1 LKIYLEPTNKQ
12 KQIQFFLSLLGV
24 YTLSVPMK
32 RKFDEIA
39 EVKQQPE
46 RRIIKRPK
54 LRPTIVPTLYERV
67 MENEDLMGIIG
78 GFLASQDKTK
88 YIQLA
93 RINMLYGLWT
103 HPSKYN
109 LAACIAVCF
118 KGSEFPPKTP
128 ITCHIFYKCCTE
140 HEVTYFRYKP
150 SPESDRSDEWVIA
163 APNKRIQQQIHL
175 DVATKTI
182 NLPMVPLR
190 MSFTKDPVSFDNL
203 SSRVLQTARE
213 YKGTQWSD
221 NPQFISVFRQWVKNG
236 KRVALTYADGGQK
249 TEYSLDFEE
258 EQVQLGLK
266 YESRVK

>member
-1 LKIYLEPTNKQ
+1 
-12 KQIQFFLSLLGV
+12 
-24 YTLSVPMK
+24 MK

-39 EVKQQPE
+39 EVKQQE

-67 MENEDLMGIIG
+67 MENEDLMGIVG
-78 GFLASQDKTK
+78 GFLTNEDKTK

-128 ITCHIFYKCCTE
+128 TTCQIFYKCCTV

-150 SPESDRSDEWVIA
+150 SPESDQSEERVVV
-163 APNKRIQQQIHL
+163 APNQRIRPKIDL
-175 DVATKTI
+175 DFETKTI
-182 NLPMVPLR
+182 NLPTVPLYLT
-190 MSFTKDPVSFDNL
+190 FTRDPSAFDYL
-203 SSRVLQTARE
+203 SSCIMKAARE
-213 YKGTQWSD
+213 YKGSQWSN
-221 NPQFISVFRQWVKNG
+221 NPEFISTLRQWVKNG
-236 KRVALTYADGGQK
+236 KRSTLTYDKGMK
-249 TEYSLDFEE
+249 KDVFTLDFEE
-258 EQVQLGLK
+258 EEVQLGLR
-266 YESRVK
+266 YDSRIRVHLQ